1 VRESVSRE
9 VSARHSSAALCRSFG
24 RGGVLRY
31 HAAVPFDALPIIL
44 IPHPHV
50 RVDRDVLGGSPY
62 VAGSRVPVRRL
73 WAFYQRGAS
82 VEVLVKRYP
91 RLGPGKIFDAL
102 AFAFDNLEVIELDL
116 LREERLLAQGANTP
130 PLEGEERGQMA
141 LPFNPAAPPTK
152 ASSRRR

>member
-1 VRESVSRE
+1 M
-9 VSARHSSAALCRSFG
+9 
-24 RGGVLRY
+24 
-31 HAAVPFDALPIIL
+31 DALPIIL

-73 WAFYQRGAS
+73 WSFYQRGAS

-102 AFAFDNLEVIELDL
+102 AFAFDNQEVIERDM
-116 LREERLLAQGANTP
+116 LREEQLLAHVQAEAP
-130 PLEGEERGQMA
+130 GQMD
-141 LPFNPAAPPTK
+141 LPFAATRAPKPK
-152 ASSRRR
+152 ASSRR

>member
-1 VRESVSRE
+1 M
-9 VSARHSSAALCRSFG
+9 
-24 RGGVLRY
+24 
-31 HAAVPFDALPIIL
+31 DALPIIL

-102 AFAFDNLEVIELDL
+102 AFAFDNQEVIERDL
-116 LREERLLAQGANTP
+116 LREEQLLAQGESD
-130 PLEGEERGQMA
+130 LRGQMD
-141 LPFNPAAPPTK
+141 LPFTPGAQGPVASRAPVRPSSSPAPAKATAGSPSKAPSAKT
-152 ASSRRR
+152 ATRR

>member
-1 VRESVSRE
+1 M
-9 VSARHSSAALCRSFG
+9 
-24 RGGVLRY
+24 
-31 HAAVPFDALPIIL
+31 DALPIIL

-102 AFAFDNLEVIELDL
+102 AFAFDNQEVIERDL
-116 LREERLLAQGANTP
+116 LREEQLLAQGESD
-130 PLEGEERGQMA
+130 LRGQMD
-141 LPFNPAAPPTK
+141 LPFTPGAENTAKRAAARPSSSPPPEK
-152 ASSRRR
+152 ATAASPSKTPSAKTATRR

>member
-1 VRESVSRE
+1 M
-9 VSARHSSAALCRSFG
+9 
-24 RGGVLRY
+24 
-31 HAAVPFDALPIIL
+31 DALPIIL

-102 AFAFDNLEVIELDL
+102 AFAFDNQEVIERDL
-116 LREERLLAQGANTP
+116 LREEQLLTQDQAITQ
-130 PLEGEERGQMA
+130 GQMD
-141 LPFNPAAPPTK
+141 LPFAPGSKPVKAA
-152 ASSRRR
+152 SRR

>member
-1 VRESVSRE
+1 MP
-9 VSARHSSAALCRSFG
+9 AL
-24 RGGVLRY
+24 
-31 HAAVPFDALPIIL
+31 DALPIIL

-102 AFAFDNLEVIELDL
+102 AFAFDNLEVIERDL
-116 LREERLLAQGANTP
+116 LREQQILA
-130 PLEGEERGQMA
+130 EGEPQAKAHQMD
-141 LPFNPAAPPTK
+141 LPFEGPQKMFVPKQKPAADKKP
-152 ASSRRR
+152 RRK